1 MTPVAARLA
10 ELRLA
15 VMLLTRLP
23 VGRFAA
29 APPPLN
35 AAIWAYPLVGL
46 PIGAVIWVVSAGAIY
61 LTALP
66 AMIAAVL
73 ALGAMLMA
81 TGGLHADGLADTA
94 DGLGGGRDRAHCLEI
109 MKDSRIGAYGVMALG
124 VVLALWALGLAQIWA
139 GGPARH
145 TLIGVLGVCVASR
158 VCMAAVLVWM
168 PSAREGGLGD
178 KAAGGS
184 GKALVPGAV
193 LAVALLWPVI
203 GVCVPMI
210 AVTAYLAW
218 RAQRRIGGQT
228 GDVLG
233 AVQLASEAAGL
244 IAVQAMM

>member
-23 VGRFAA
+23 VGRFTV

-46 PIGAVIWVVSAGAIY
+46 PIGAVIWAVSAGAIY

-66 AMIAAVL
+66 ATIAAVL

-109 MKDSRIGAYGVMALG
+109 MKDSRIGA
-124 VVLALWALGLAQIWA
+124 
-139 GGPARH
+139 
-145 TLIGVLGVCVASR
+145 
-158 VCMAAVLVWM
+158 
-168 PSAREGGLGD
+168 
-178 KAAGGS
+178 
-184 GKALVPGAV
+184 
-193 LAVALLWPVI
+193 
-203 GVCVPMI
+203 
-210 AVTAYLAW
+210 
-218 RAQRRIGGQT
+218 
-228 GDVLG
+228 
-233 AVQLASEAAGL
+233 
-244 IAVQAMM
+244 